1 MFLCREIFGLRR
13 VVRNLPRISLL
24 LVISRFQG
32 AWSLDIWQSH
42 RSAVKRA
49 EGPAESSHAREG
61 VVRDTDK
68 MEG

>member
-1 MFLCREIFGLRR
+1 MKQPFRTVTELE
-13 VVRNLPRISLL
+13 
-24 LVISRFQG
+24 
-32 AWSLDIWQSH
+32 
-42 RSAVKRA
+42 RA